1 MPPHGSDVFRFP
13 FIHSVPNG
21 WQQGSVEFTVLYG
34 HPSAAFRY
42 RKSQTLRLTT
52 SRLFGKTPP
61 HDIHIQADLVTDSE
75 IEDVRGLVQPEQR
88 LLVAD
93 SNADGPKT
101 EQSSSAD

>member
-1 MPPHGSDVFRFP
+1 
-13 FIHSVPNG
+13 
-21 WQQGSVEFTVLYG
+21 
-34 HPSAAFRY
+34 
-42 RKSQTLRLTT
+42 
-52 SRLFGKTPP
+52 
-61 HDIHIQADLVTDSE
+61 LVTDSE